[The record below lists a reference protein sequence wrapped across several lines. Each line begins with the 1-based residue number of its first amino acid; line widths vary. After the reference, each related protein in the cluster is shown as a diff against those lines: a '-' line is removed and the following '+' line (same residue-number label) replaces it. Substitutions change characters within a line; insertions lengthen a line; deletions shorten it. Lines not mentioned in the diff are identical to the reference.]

1 MYPDNVRKRN
11 NETGGNFSGSEH
23 VIIFLVL
30 FLQKETGSSVLLESS
45 GIAGSLSKNK
55 QKQEEGSIIGT
66 FYLTFSYLTC
76 IVL

>member
-11 NETGGNFSGSEH
+11 NETRGNFSGSEH

-45 GIAGSLSKNK
+45 GIANSFSKEKKNK
-55 QKQEEGSIIGT
+55 EGSGIGT
-66 FYLTFSYLTC
+66 FYLTSV
-76 IVL
+76 I